1 MTFFLAHMTNSRLFW
16 SIIICISI
24 TLTSLPIAR
33 AESTAG
39 HSAILMHESL
49 AESSDSAFMK
59 DIDYA
64 QKRAAIKQI
73 LQSYDSPMVD
83 YTDSFITAC
92 KTYNIDCYLLPS
104 IAGLES
110 TFGQYIYPS
119 SYNPFGWGRGYIMFN
134 DWDESIQTVAKGLRS
149 HYVKTGEINV
159 YSIGPIYSESPTWA
173 VRVDKL
179 MQRFV
184 DQENRNRLYFS
195 QNIVE
200 L

>member
-1 MTFFLAHMTNSRLFW
+1 MTKHRLFL

-39 HSAILMHESL
+39 HSAILVRKEL
-49 AESSDSAFMK
+49 AESSDSALIN

-64 QKRAAIKQI
+64 QKRAAIKQV
-73 LQSYDSPMVD
+73 LLSYNSPMAD
-83 YTDSFITAC
+83 YTDSFIKAC

-110 TFGQYIYPS
+110 TFGHYIYPS
-119 SYNPFGWGRGYIMFN
+119 SYNPFGWGRGYMMFK
-134 DWDESIQTVAKGLRS
+134 DWDESIQTVAKGLRTN
-149 HYVKTGEINV
+149 YVKTGEINV
-159 YSIGPIYSESPTWA
+159 YTIGPIYSESPTWA
-173 VRVDKL
+173 PRVERL
-179 MQRFV
+179 MRRFA
-184 DQENRNRLYFS
+184 DQEDKNRLYFT